1 MALGP
6 ALSVM
11 WGSGVIVVV
20 WWGIRRR
27 RVVRLRRRSPSGC
40 PIGLGR
46 RSLRR
51 GLLRCRRR
59 CRWLV
64 GRAV

>member
-27 RVVRLRRRSPSGC
+27 RVVRLRRRSPNGC
-40 PIGLGR
+40 PIGR
-46 RSLRR
+46 TTVRDSR
-51 GLLRCRRR
+51 
-59 CRWLV
+59 
-64 GRAV
+64 